1 MKVNV
6 ARPVIGLTGEPILNE
21 ESRPLLL
28 RDLFIAGLD
37 LAPKGLT
44 PTETVERFKAQR
56 SVATEDEP
64 DISVELLGIIKEGL
78 AKRYPPR
85 IAGPAILMI
94 EGG

>member
-1 MKVNV
+1 MKINV
-6 ARPVIGLTGEPILNE
+6 ARPVLGLTGEAILNE
-21 ESRPLLL
+21 ESKPLQL

-44 PTETVERFKAQR
+44 PAETVERFKAQK

-64 DISVELLGIIKEGL
+64 DITIELLGVIKEGL
-78 AKRYPPR
+78 ARRYPPR